1 MLPVSCSLVL
11 FIGISNLL
19 DKKVRKKSFSA
30 FDIFVIH
37 KSKDFGVRSQILLHG
52 SPPPFIFLQKIGIFW
67 TKRAK
72 NGWMLFVKIV
82 ALCCYNLLNW
92 SVLETYWI
100 LLVFVKIW
108 FNLVILLADIPRKMS
123 FLSGIHETYWNA
135 SLSWESQSELANAEG
150 DTASNLLQTLEH
162 IRNIFSHNTEYL
174 SSGNIFSQQI
184 LAKSAPIAREDT
196 QVGSTLEQK
205 QLWPKNSNW
214 DTTRA

>member
-1 MLPVSCSLVL
+1 
-11 FIGISNLL
+11 
-19 DKKVRKKSFSA
+19 
-30 FDIFVIH
+30 
-37 KSKDFGVRSQILLHG
+37 
-52 SPPPFIFLQKIGIFW
+52 
-67 TKRAK
+67 
-72 NGWMLFVKIV
+72 MLFVKIV

-123 FLSGIHETYWNA
+123 FLSRIHETYWNA
-135 SLSWESQSELANAEG
+135 SLSWESQSELVNAEG